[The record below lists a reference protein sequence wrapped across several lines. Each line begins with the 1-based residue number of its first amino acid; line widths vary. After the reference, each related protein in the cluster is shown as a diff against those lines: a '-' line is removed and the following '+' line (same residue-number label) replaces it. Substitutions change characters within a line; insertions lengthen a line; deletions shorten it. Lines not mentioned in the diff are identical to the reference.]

1 MTLKKGLENA
11 TCQLLDEYNI
21 SKHVIHRSRNKGVRH
36 DHNFESFQMCFP
48 MIAHNVK
55 QERRGLHLSQGIQ
68 YVRDLLHRMT
78 IKTDEQGR
86 EIRNSQDQVSWKAL
100 REAERLDDP
109 AMIDAAAQV
118 LEEVRDDETRVN
130 VCFLWSHLAKNTGDP
145 QAVRLML
152 DEFAKTTKM
161 QTKSRLMWSF
171 ARVPEVPDAE
181 PFLALSGSRD
191 GSIRREALRV
201 LARCRPEE
209 VKSRLLEIIRS
220 SNDEYDIIYTLWALK
235 ELRLGEALPDVLA
248 LIESPNGEIRSLTI
262 RFAADFGDGAH
273 VPLFVAALEND
284 RSPDVKWSAMEA
296 LDQWGDASETEIVLS
311 RVKTIVSRQRKGG
324 GQFPMSELMH
334 GISFLWKAVTY
345 KEKVDKL
352 LQELRTSKADKLF
365 EHEAKWLAELTKA
378 SSGAETQ

>member
-1 MTLKKGLENA
+1 M
-11 TCQLLDEYNI
+11 
-21 SKHVIHRSRNKGVRH
+21 
-36 DHNFESFQMCFP
+36 
-48 MIAHNVK
+48 
-55 QERRGLHLSQGIQ
+55 SQGIQ

-86 EIRNSQDQVSWKAL
+86 EIKNSQDQVSWKAL

-109 AMIDAAAQV
+109 AMIDAAKQV
-118 LEEVRDDETRVN
+118 LEEARDDETRAN
-130 VCFLWSHLAKNTGDP
+130 VCFLWSHLAKNTGHS

-161 QTKSRLMWSF
+161 QTKSRMMWSL

-209 VKSRLLEIIRS
+209 VKGRLIEIIRR

-248 LIESPNGEIRSLTI
+248 LIESPNGEIRSLAI
-262 RFAADFGDGAH
+262 RFAADFGEGAN

-296 LDQWGDASETEIVLS
+296 LDQWGGASETKIVLS

-324 GQFPMSELMH
+324 GQLPMSELMH
-334 GISFLWKAVTY
+334 GISFLWKVAPN
-345 KEKVDKL
+345 KEEVNKL
-352 LQELRTSKADKLF
+352 LQALRTSKADKLF
-365 EHEAKWLAELTKA
+365 EHEAKWLAELMKG
-378 SSGAETQ
+378 SSGG